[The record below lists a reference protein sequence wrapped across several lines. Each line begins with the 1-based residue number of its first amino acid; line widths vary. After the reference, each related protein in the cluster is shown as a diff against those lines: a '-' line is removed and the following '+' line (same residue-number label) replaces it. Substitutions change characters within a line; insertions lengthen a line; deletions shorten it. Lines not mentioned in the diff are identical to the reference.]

1 MKNAVECQV
10 DIAVTVL
17 SVANDSALYPSGLP
31 VCARRC
37 EKILQTYIAVTRIA
51 CPGSTWWG
59 DLGRRPQDFVVNPF
73 LACYAEEYV
82 EAHKIEEKAR
92 GKDMEDGNIRQKVR
106 DIYGFIQDNLYLN
119 RPDMR
124 VGEESFNSALLF
136 SLLTALNRGKELI
149 IGEPGLGKTTSAEYV
164 AAMTYQLPLGLIW
177 ASEVS
182 GHPEQT
188 EEKIIGRPDLGRL
201 NQGEEVVVW
210 SYLAQLPI
218 KIVDEINR
226 LPETKQSMILD
237 GVDRGNWGYLN
248 DVIINEEYCLFAT
261 ANYQDRG
268 TNTLIAP
275 LIDRFDVIVESR
287 HPGTNLALVIGMK
300 DRYENVLRSP
310 VYERDFQEILVE
322 RRDYEEKMKRIEDLC
337 DRFGDHMEKEFS
349 VKMLSQGER
358 KEIRDCVQEIPLDL
372 DANAFL
378 RTVIAE
384 LSFCFKYGQ
393 KRSDEHCEEGC
404 HYTGFLCHHIKNCIS
419 NRFPM
424 SVRTYSQSLAW
435 LKGDEGVGIEHIK
448 TVLPYTLAHRLQ
460 WKEDYIAQKQG
471 DTRRDPFQI
480 YLAKEMVNEVYRRY
494 NEQSRHIKNAL
505 AVAYQALS
513 GKDLEPIEGD
523 HPIYAEIKQDLE
535 EVR

>member
-1 MKNAVECQV
+1 
-10 DIAVTVL
+10 
-17 SVANDSALYPSGLP
+17 
-31 VCARRC
+31 
-37 EKILQTYIAVTRIA
+37 
-51 CPGSTWWG
+51 
-59 DLGRRPQDFVVNPF
+59 
-73 LACYAEEYV
+73 
-82 EAHKIEEKAR
+82 
-92 GKDMEDGNIRQKVR
+92 MEDGNSRQKVR

-124 VGEESFNSALLF
+124 MAEESFNSALLF
-136 SLLTALNRGKELI
+136 TLLTALNRGKELI
-149 IGEPGLGKTTSAEYV
+149 IGEPGLGKTTSAEYIG
-164 AAMTYQLPLGLIW
+164 AMTYRLPLGLIW

-201 NQGEEVVVW
+201 NRGEEVVIW

-237 GVDRGNWGYLN
+237 GVDRGKWEYLN

-287 HPGTNLALVIGMK
+287 HPGTNMAFMIGMK
-300 DRYENVLRSP
+300 DRYENVLRSA
-310 VYERDFQEILVE
+310 VFERRFQEVLLQ
-322 RRDYEEKMKRIEDLC
+322 RRDYHEKMRGLEELC
-337 DRFGDHMEKEFS
+337 DRFGDHMEKEFH
-349 VKMLSQGER
+349 VRMLSQAER
-358 KEIRDCVQEIPLDL
+358 KEIRDCMQELPLDE

-384 LSFCFKYGQ
+384 LSFCHKYGQ

-404 HYTGFLCHHIKNCIS
+404 HYTGFLCHQTKNCIS
-419 NRFPM
+419 NRFPI

-435 LKGDEGVGIEHIK
+435 LLGDEAVGIDHIK
-448 TVLPYTLAHRLQ
+448 AVLPYALAHRVQ
-460 WKEDYIAQKQG
+460 WKDDHISQKQASN
-471 DTRRDPFQI
+471 RRDPLQI
-480 YLAKEMVNEVYRRY
+480 YMGKEMVSEVYRRY
-494 NEQSRHIKNAL
+494 NEQSHHIKNAL
-505 AVAYQALS
+505 AVAYQTLS

-523 HPIYAEIKQDLE
+523 HPIYAEIKRDLE